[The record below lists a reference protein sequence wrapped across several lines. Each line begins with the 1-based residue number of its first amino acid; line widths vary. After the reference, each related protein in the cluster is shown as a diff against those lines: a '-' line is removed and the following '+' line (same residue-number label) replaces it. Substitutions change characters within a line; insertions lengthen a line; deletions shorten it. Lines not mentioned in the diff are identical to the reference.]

1 MQRTPVVSSVYIL
14 AFHIVGG
21 FLFIFIKCQVKHGMV
36 KKKPDS
42 WTMQSH
48 NTRDSITLQYKHIS
62 KHKLGFKVF
71 YGIIL
76 YFKQSKI
83 VVAMTNQYKT

>member
-1 MQRTPVVSSVYIL
+1 
-14 AFHIVGG
+14 
-21 FLFIFIKCQVKHGMV
+21 
-36 KKKPDS
+36 
-42 WTMQSH
+42 MQSH
-48 NTRDSITLQYKHIS
+48 NTRDRITLQYKHIS
-62 KHKLGFKVF
+62 KHKLGFKVI